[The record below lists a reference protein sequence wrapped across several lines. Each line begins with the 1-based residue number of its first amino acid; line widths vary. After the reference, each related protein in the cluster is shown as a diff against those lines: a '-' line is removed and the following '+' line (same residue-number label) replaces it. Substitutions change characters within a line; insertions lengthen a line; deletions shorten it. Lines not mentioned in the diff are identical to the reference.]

1 VLLMQN
7 NAFKNSSLSI
17 DKRVESLIAEMSMM
31 EKVAQLV
38 GIWCGGLVDFDDT
51 YLNDKE
57 KMMETFGSGIH
68 SVHPSFMPIKE
79 TVDQR
84 NRIQKY
90 LLDETRLGIPALFF
104 DEGPHGLMRREATV
118 FPQVIGLSCSWD
130 PGLFQEIYRI
140 VALEMRSRG
149 THHVF
154 SPNLDVCTEPRWGR
168 VEETCGEDPYLTG
181 VLGSAAVVGYQGSSN
196 GIIGPDS
203 VAVTVKHFAGHGQPE
218 AGINQAPSTVSRR
231 LLFEKHLLPFKMC
244 IDASKP
250 FSVMPSYNE
259 IDSVPS
265 HCNTWLLNDVL
276 RGMMG
281 FDGMIISDYYGIEH
295 LHVRQAVAESPKHA
309 ALMALRAGVQ
319 CEFPGATCFVFINQ
333 LVNEKKIDISLI
345 DNAVRM
351 VLHQK
356 FSMGLFDNPFIDY
369 GRAVEISRREEHTM
383 LALKAARESIVLL
396 KNDSILPLR
405 LSEYKTIA
413 VIGPCAMATGLG
425 GYSGE
430 PYQQVSLYSG
440 IVNRA
445 GTFAKVIYAQGCKLT
460 DNSAISY
467 YNWKNDP
474 VVPSSADEN
483 RKLIAEAVAIADS
496 ADVIILAIGENEQ
509 LCREAWSKAH
519 IGDTHTLELF
529 GEQSA
534 LAEAMFA
541 TGKPVIVYLANGR
554 PLSITSINAK
564 ASAVIEGWYMGEQAG
579 TAAAEVLFGDISP
592 SGKLTITFPKSVG
605 QLPLYYN
612 HKPQAHYLDY
622 LTLDSKP
629 LYPFG
634 YGLSYTTFSYGEI
647 KLSSREITKD
657 GSLVASID
665 ITNTGAMDADEIVQL
680 YIRDCVASVTRPVME
695 LKDFMRISLKKG
707 VTETVHFVINKS
719 KLAFWNIDMHYIVE
733 PGEFELMIG
742 RSSVDFQSVKI
753 TVVA

>member
-1 VLLMQN
+1 MQYHAYNNSVLTVE
-7 NAFKNSSLSI
+7 
-17 DKRVESLIAEMSMM
+17 KRVELLISEMSMK

-38 GIWCGGLVDFDDT
+38 GIWCGGILDFDDT
-51 YLNDKE
+51 FLNDKE
-57 KMMETFGSGIH
+57 KMKETFGNGIH
-68 SVHPSFMPIKE
+68 SVHPSFLALKE
-79 TVDQR
+79 TIDQR

-140 VALEMRSRG
+140 VAFEMRSRG
-149 THHVF
+149 SHHVF
-154 SPNLDVCTEPRWGR
+154 SPNIDVCTEPRWGR

-181 VLGSAAVVGYQGSSN
+181 VLGSAAVIGYQGSN
-196 GIIGPDS
+196 DGTIGPHS
-203 VAVTVKHFAGHGQPE
+203 VAATVKHFAGHGQPE
-218 AGINQAPSTVSRR
+218 SGINQAPSNISRR

-265 HCNTWLLNDVL
+265 HCNTWLLNDIL
-276 RGMMG
+276 RDMMG
-281 FDGMIISDYYGIEH
+281 FKGMIVSDYYGIEH
-295 LHVRQAVAESPKHA
+295 LHVRQSVAENPKHA
-309 ALMALRAGVQ
+309 AQRALSAGVQ
-319 CEFPGATCFVFINQ
+319 CELPVPTCFIHIDQ
-333 LVNEKKIDISLI
+333 LVNEKKIDGALI

-351 VLHQK
+351 VLNQK
-356 FSMGLFDNPFIDY
+356 FSMGLFDNPFVDY
-369 GRAVEISRREEHTM
+369 GRAVEISRNKAHTE
-383 LALKAARESIVLL
+383 LALDAARKSIVLL

-405 LSEYKTIA
+405 LNEYKKIA
-413 VIGPCAMATGLG
+413 VIGPCAKATGLG

-430 PYQQVSLYSG
+430 PYQQVSLYDG

-445 GTFAKVIYAQGCKLT
+445 GTFVNVIYAQGCKLT
-460 DNSAISY
+460 DNSTTSY
-467 YNWKNDP
+467 FNWKNDP
-474 VVPSSADEN
+474 VIPSTADEN
-483 RKLIAEAVAIADS
+483 RMLIADAVAIANA

-509 LCREAWSKAH
+509 LCREAWAKGH
-519 IGDTHTLELF
+519 VGDTHTLELF

-564 ASAVIEGWYMGEQAG
+564 ANAVIEGWYMGEQTG

-634 YGLSYTTFSYGEI
+634 HGLSYTTFNYSAI
-647 KLSSREITKD
+647 RLSSSEVTQDDSI
-657 GSLVASID
+657 VASID
-665 ITNTGAMDADEIVQL
+665 ITNTGTMDADEIVQL

-695 LKDFMRISLKKG
+695 LKDFKRISLKKG
-707 VTETVHFVINKS
+707 TIETVVFKIDKS
-719 KLAFWNIDMHYIVE
+719 KLAFWNIDMQYVVE
-733 PGEFELMIG
+733 PGEFEIMIG
-742 RSSVDFQSVKI
+742 CSSAVYQSVKF
-753 TVVA
+753 TVV

>member
-1 VLLMQN
+1 MQYEGY
-7 NAFKNSSLSI
+7 KNSALSVE
-17 DKRVESLIAEMSMM
+17 KRVELLISEMSMN

-38 GIWCGGLVDFDDT
+38 GIWCGGIVDFDDT
-51 YLNDKE
+51 FLNDKE
-57 KMMETFGSGIH
+57 KMKESFGIGIH
-68 SVHPSFMPIKE
+68 SVHPSFLDLKE

-130 PGLFQEIYRI
+130 PGLFQEIYKI

-149 THHVF
+149 SHHVF
-154 SPNLDVCTEPRWGR
+154 SPNIDVCTEPRWGR
-168 VEETCGEDPYLTG
+168 VEETCG
-181 VLGSAAVVGYQGSSN
+181 GSAAVIGFQGSN
-196 GIIGPDS
+196 DGTIGPDS
-203 VAVTVKHFAGHGQPE
+203 VATTVKHFAGHGQPE
-218 AGINQAPSTVSRR
+218 AGINQAPSNISRR

-265 HCNTWLLNDVL
+265 HCNTWLLKDVL
-276 RGMMG
+276 RDMMG
-281 FDGMIISDYYGIEH
+281 FKGMIISDYYGIEH
-295 LHVRQAVAESPKHA
+295 LHVRQSVAENPKHA
-309 ALMALRAGVQ
+309 ALRALSAGVQ
-319 CEFPGATCFVFINQ
+319 CELPVPTCFTYIDQ

-356 FSMGLFDNPFIDY
+356 FSMGLFDNPFVDY
-369 GRAVEISRREEHTM
+369 GRAVEISRRKEHTG

-396 KNDSILPLR
+396 KNDCILPLR
-405 LSEYKTIA
+405 LNEYKTIA
-413 VIGPCAMATGLG
+413 VIGPCAKATGLG

-445 GTFAKVIYAQGCKLT
+445 GASANIVYAQGCKLT

-483 RKLIAEAVAIADS
+483 RQLIADAVAIANT

-509 LCREAWSKAH
+509 LCREAWAKGH
-519 IGDTHTLELF
+519 VGDTHTLELF

-554 PLSITSINAK
+554 PLSINSINAK
-564 ASAVIEGWYMGEQAG
+564 ANAVIEGWYMGEQTG
-579 TAAAEVLFGDISP
+579 TAAAEVVFGDISP

-612 HKPQAHYLDY
+612 YKPQAHYLDY

-634 YGLSYTTFSYGEI
+634 HGLSYTTFNYGAIRLSSGEI
-647 KLSSREITKD
+647 TQDQSI
-657 GSLVASID
+657 VASID
-665 ITNTGAMDADEIVQL
+665 ITNSGTMDGDEIVQL

-695 LKDFMRISLKKG
+695 LKDFKRIALKKG
-707 VTETVHFVINKS
+707 ATKTVHFTIDKS
-719 KLAFWNIDMHYIVE
+719 KLAFWNIDMQHVVE

-742 RSSVDFQSVKI
+742 RSSVDFESIKF
-753 TVVA
+753 TVL